1 MFIVTQCFLY
11 SKPEVLLKNT
21 PMLQGWHSGNNPN
34 VFKGLEEN
42 KLLLSQLDESQ
53 FCCTPSSSVCPLT
66 SSLHWGW
73 SLHRD
78 KQDFRA
84 DQLLK
89 RNSFVCYWRPSDH
102 YISTTIDLCS
112 EVKCSRYSSFFQLG
126 LMGINRVLC
135 SKIQTSK
142 KEQAVYP
149 AGCCWYHLPTGGAIV
164 STTLRVH
171 THMGS

>member
-1 MFIVTQCFLY
+1 
-11 SKPEVLLKNT
+11 
-21 PMLQGWHSGNNPN
+21 MLQGWHSGNNPN

-112 EVKCSRYSSFFQLG
+112 EVNAHVIHLFFSWGWWGSTGYCAVKFKQARR
-126 LMGINRVLC
+126 NRQYTLQGAVDTTCQQGVLLY
-135 SKIQTSK
+135 Q
-142 KEQAVYP
+142 QPFVY
-149 AGCCWYHLPTGGAIV
+149 
-164 STTLRVH
+164 TLTWGH
-171 THMGS
+171 SCFALWI